1 AARRGGDADAHRRA
15 RALTPAPDLEQ
26 PAVLLLAEQG
36 RVVDRD
42 AVVLTGQIEEALVPE
57 VQARAA
63 REAPRPLSRG
73 APTTPRG
80 HSASCGSWP
89 LSLQPIGRG
98 SPWRPRSSSRRAPCS
113 WSAIRI
119 RSPSASSS
127 CWSASRGRWAAAGA
141 PAARW

>member
-1 AARRGGDADAHRRA
+1 AGADDAPAQRQRGGRVVDREALAHPVVAGAARRGGDADAHRRA

-73 APTTPRG
+73 APTTTRG
-80 HSASCGSWP
+80 
-89 LSLQPIGRG
+89 
-98 SPWRPRSSSRRAPCS
+98 
-113 WSAIRI
+113 
-119 RSPSASSS
+119 
-127 CWSASRGRWAAAGA
+127 
-141 PAARW
+141 